1 MTVSLYRHQRV
12 ALEILR
18 RHDRYALFMEMGM
31 GKTITILTLIKERQ
45 WRTLVVCPLSIIEDA
60 WQRDCEKLGIPF
72 ANLRPTLRKGE
83 IPKDALVYAVNYESA
98 TRHQHALLTERFDC
112 LVLDESTYIKN
123 HKAKRTKAMQALA
136 LRTPS
141 VYVLTGNPAPNSL
154 LELWPQMYCITP
166 ECLGKNFYAF
176 RNKYFYPTGY
186 GGYTWKPYDP
196 DRIINKVKQYA
207 IFMRKEDWLDLPEK
221 TFVTRHVIADGKMAE
236 HYERMRKHRIAELGN
251 DIVISRTKVSQI
263 MRLREITSGFIQDG
277 EAWEWISDAKVKEL
291 DHLLEEIQGQV
302 FIWTNFRIE
311 ARYLAQRYNA
321 PLILGGDAEGHRRR
335 IIEEFKQ
342 GKHRI
347 LVATMGTISHGV
359 TLTNCHHVVYYSLTY
374 SHDLYLQSQDRFH
387 RIGQKNP
394 VTYYHLL
401 VKGSI
406 DERVLQALQRKE
418 DMRQACV
425 DILKLSPPTK
435 SA

>member
-1 MTVSLYRHQRV
+1 MSVSLYPHQQA

-18 RHDRYALFMEMGM
+18 QHPRYGLFMEMGM
-31 GKTITILTLIKERQ
+31 GKTITVLSLVKEKG

-60 WQRDCEKLGIPF
+60 WHKDSDTLGLEF
-72 ANLRPTLRKGE
+72 VNLRTILRKGTP
-83 IPKDALVYAVNYESA
+83 IPSAQVCAINYDNLIKY
-98 TRHQHALLTERFDC
+98 QPVLLNQDFDC
-112 LVLDESTYIKN
+112 LALDESTYIKN
-123 HKAKRTKAMQALA
+123 HKAKRTKAAIVLA
-136 LRTPS
+136 RYIPN

-196 DRIINKVKQYA
+196 DRIIAKVKQYA

-221 TFVTRHVIADGKMAE
+221 TFVNRHITADPEMYRAYE
-236 HYERMRKHRIAELGN
+236 HMRKHRIAELGN
-251 DIVISRTKVSQI
+251 DIVISQTKVTQI

-277 EAWEWISDAKVKEL
+277 DKVEWISNAKIKEVE
-291 DHLLEEIQGQV
+291 HLLDEIQGQV
-302 FIWTNFRIE
+302 FIWCNFRAE
-311 ARYLAQRYNA
+311 ALKLAEVFKA
-321 PLILGGDAEGHRRR
+321 PVIMGGDKDEYRQEL
-335 IIEEFKQ
+335 IKEYKE

-347 LVATMGTISHGV
+347 LIATMGTISHGV
-359 TLTNCHHVVYYSLTY
+359 TLTNCHHVIYYSLTY

-401 VKGSI
+401 VKNSI
-406 DERVLQALQRKE
+406 DDRVLQALRRKE
-418 DMRQACV
+418 DMRRVCGE
-425 DILKLSPPTK
+425 ILKLTPK
-435 SA
+435 EK